1 MLNLFKRR
9 NIALLFGLTFVS
21 LVIVVHLIWIKDT
34 QSAALLRLS
43 LIEKTLRSTF
53 EKYQYLPKL
62 LSHDTRLR
70 LAVEDNDYGSQ
81 LNELLK
87 SMQISAGVDIL
98 YLMNSKGTVIA
109 TSNYDSP
116 TSFMNNKYE
125 FRPYF
130 EQSMREGSGLYYGVG
145 ITSKIPGY
153 FISSRIEGFNS
164 GFGVIVAKVEPN
176 NIERAWQQLIGDV
189 LVVDDNDVVIMS
201 AKKSWK
207 YNSLTALSPDQLQ
220 GISKQRQFA
229 GQTPKLIVDN
239 TYTLNLAAVTLWNIN
254 DQHFLM
260 ESVQLGNK
268 ESTLL
273 KNWRLYYALPFNTII
288 EKTLYSSLIIALL
301 LYGLYVFIKHRRFIE
316 YTRNMKAEINQKH
329 RAEMQLIIDQTKVG
343 ILTLDQQGNILSS
356 NATFQEMCNHDDN
369 TKIKGTNISEFVGL
383 PKKFE
388 EAINITETFTE
399 TSLTESPF
407 TKNSNKPLLP
417 IMYIISPININ
428 DSLYLMTI
436 VNITKRKKVEEA
448 LSFANFRLE
457 KLVEER
463 TLALDVA
470 QKELIRQDKMV
481 VLGRMAAAI
490 VHELSQPLVAFKSA
504 LASIVIKQQRND
516 WQGVNTS
523 LNNLLPLCH
532 NMQDILIQLKSF
544 AYQGGGSTKAQS
556 VELNRLINRLL
567 STYLEDNSTTIDV
580 ILDKQQPLVNINST
594 KLEIAVGNLVRNAL
608 DAVEKSE
615 APKVLVSTKVI
626 DQYALV
632 IVEDN
637 GGCMDESV
645 VEHIF
650 EPFFTT
656 KSIGK
661 GLGLGLAITNN
672 IIKEYDGNI
681 EVKCLENSTRFTI
694 SLPLSLNNKT
704 L

>member
-1 MLNLFKRR
+1 MATLFKQK
-9 NIALLFGLTFVS
+9 NIPLLFGLSFAS
-21 LVIVVHLIWIKDT
+21 LVIVVHFIWIKDT
-34 QSAALLRLS
+34 QSASLLRLS
-43 LIEKTLRSTF
+43 LIEKTLSSTF
-53 EKYQYLPKL
+53 EKYQNVPKL
-62 LSHDTRLR
+62 LSHDSRLR
-70 LAVEDNDYGSQ
+70 LAVEDNDYGAQ

-87 SMQISAGVDIL
+87 SMQISAGVDVL
-98 YLMNSKGTVIA
+98 YLMNNKGIVIA
-109 TSNYDSP
+109 TSNYDKSS
-116 TSFMNNKYE
+116 SFMNNKYD

-130 EQSMREGSGLYYGVG
+130 EQSMLEGSGLYYGVG
-145 ITSKIPGY
+145 ITTNIPGY
-153 FISSRIEGFNS
+153 FISSRVEGFNS
-164 GFGVIVAKVEPN
+164 GIGVIVAKIEPN
-176 NIERAWQQLIGDV
+176 GIESSWQQLEGDI
-189 LVVDDNDVVIMS
+189 LVVDDKDVVIMS

-207 YNSLTALSPDQLQ
+207 YNSLAALSPEQLK

-229 GQTPKLIVDN
+229 GQIPKLIVNDIF
-239 TYTLNLAAVTLWNIN
+239 TFNLAEVSIWNIKG
-254 DQHFLM
+254 QHFLM
-260 ESVQLGNK
+260 ESVQLDNK

-273 KNWRLYYALPFNTII
+273 KKWRLYYALPFNTII
-288 EKTLYSSLIIALL
+288 EKTIYSSLIIALL
-301 LYGLYVFIKHRRFIE
+301 LFGLYVFIKHRRLIE
-316 YTRNMKAEINQKH
+316 YTLNMKAETSQKH

-343 ILTLDQQGNILSS
+343 ILTLDQKGNILS
-356 NATFQEMCNHDDN
+356 NNGTFQKMCNHDN
-369 TKIKGTNISEFVGL
+369 NSAIKGKNISEFVGL

-399 TSLTESPF
+399 TSLTETPF
-407 TKNSNKPLLP
+407 TENSNIPLLP
-417 IMYIISPININ
+417 IMYIISPINVN
-428 DSLYLMTI
+428 DSFYLMTI
-436 VNITKRKKVEEA
+436 VNIAKRKKVEEA
-448 LSFANFRLE
+448 LSFANSRLE

-470 QKELIRQDKMV
+470 QNELIRQEKMV

-504 LASIVIKQQRND
+504 LASIAIKQQRND

-523 LNNLLPLCH
+523 INNLLPLCH

-544 AYQGGGSTKAQS
+544 AYQGSGQTKAQS
-556 VELNRLINRLL
+556 VELNSLIIRLL
-567 STYLEDNSTTIDV
+567 STYLEENSTTID
-580 ILDKQQPLVNINST
+580 INLAKQQPLVNINST
-594 KLEIAVGNLVRNAL
+594 KLEIAIGNLVRNAL

-637 GGCMDESV
+637 GGCMDNSV

-694 SLPLSLNNKT
+694 SLPLSLNTKK

>member
-1 MLNLFKRR
+1 MPNLFKQKF
-9 NIALLFGLTFVS
+9 IPLLFGLTFVS
-21 LVIVVHLIWIKDT
+21 LVIVVHLIWIKDSQT
-34 QSAALLRLS
+34 SSLFRLS
-43 LIEKTLRSTF
+43 LIEKTLSSTF

-62 LSHDTRLR
+62 LSHDTRLKI
-70 LAVEDNDYGSQ
+70 AVEDNDYGLQ

-98 YLMNSKGTVIA
+98 YLMNSKGIVIA
-109 TSNYDSP
+109 TSNYDKP
-116 TSFMNNKYE
+116 TSFMDNQYE

-130 EQSMREGSGLYYGVG
+130 EQSIREGNGLYYGVG
-145 ITSKIPGY
+145 ITSKVPGY

-164 GFGVIVAKVEPN
+164 GLGVIVAKVEPN
-176 NIERAWQQLIGDV
+176 NIERSWQQLTGDV
-189 LVVDDNDVVIMS
+189 LVVDDNNVVIMS
-201 AKKSWK
+201 AQKSWK
-207 YNSLTALSPDQLQ
+207 YNSLTALSTIQLEK
-220 GISKQRQFA
+220 IKKHRQFA
-229 GQTPKLIVDN
+229 GQTPKLIVNGTFHFNWDSF
-239 TYTLNLAAVTLWNIN
+239 TLWNIN

-260 ESVQLGNK
+260 ESTQLGKK
-268 ESTLL
+268 ENTLL
-273 KNWRLYYALPFNTII
+273 KNWRLYYALPLNTII
-288 EKTLYSSLIIALL
+288 KKTFYSSLLIAFL

-316 YTRNMKAEINQKH
+316 HTRSMKAKTYQKH

-343 ILTLDQQGNILSS
+343 ILTLDQQGNILSN
-356 NATFQEMCNHDDN
+356 NATFQELCNSDNDDA
-369 TKIKGTNISEFVGL
+369 IKGKNIKKFVGL
-383 PKKFE
+383 PKKPE
-388 EAINITETFTE
+388 EAISIQETFTE
-399 TSLTESPF
+399 ASLT
-407 TKNSNKPLLP
+407 TSNGTSALP

-448 LSFANFRLE
+448 LSFANAHLE

-463 TLALDVA
+463 TLALALA
-470 QKELIRQDKMV
+470 QKELIRQEKMV

-504 LASIVIKQQRND
+504 LASIAIKQQRND

-532 NMQDILIQLKSF
+532 NMQDILLQLKSF
-544 AYQGGGSTKAQS
+544 AYQGGGTTMAES
-556 VELNRLINRLL
+556 VDLNSVITRLV
-567 STYLEDNSTTIDV
+567 SMHLENNDTSIEITLDNQ
-580 ILDKQQPLVNINST
+580 KPLVNINST
-594 KLEIAVGNLVRNAL
+594 KLEMAIGNLVRNAL
-608 DAVEKSE
+608 DAVEKS
-615 APKVLVSTKVI
+615 ATPKVLVSTKVI
-626 DQYALV
+626 AQHAFV

-637 GGCMDESV
+637 GGFIDESV

-694 SLPLSLNNKT
+694 SLPLS
-704 L
+704 

>member
-1 MLNLFKRR
+1 MANLFKQKY
-9 NIALLFGLTFVS
+9 IPLLFGLTFVC

-34 QSAALLRLS
+34 QSASLLRLS

-53 EKYQYLPKL
+53 EKYQYLPEL

-70 LAVEDNDYGSQ
+70 LAVDDNEYGSQ
-81 LNELLK
+81 LNEVLEL
-87 SMQISAGVDIL
+87 MRISAGVDIL
-98 YLMNSKGTVIA
+98 YLMNDKGIVIA
-109 TSNYDSP
+109 TSNYEKP
-116 TSFMNNKYE
+116 TSFMNNRYE

-164 GFGVIVAKVEPN
+164 GIGVIVAKVEPS
-176 NIERAWQQLIGDV
+176 NIERSWQQLTGDV

-201 AKKSWK
+201 DKKSWK
-207 YNSLTALSPDQLQ
+207 YNSLAMLSPDQIKR
-220 GISKQRQFA
+220 ISEQRQFD
-229 GQTPKLIVDN
+229 GQIPKLIVDDAVS
-239 TYTLNLAAVTLWNIN
+239 LNLVEIDLWNIN
-254 DQHFLM
+254 GQHFLM
-260 ESVQLGNK
+260 ESVQLGDK
-268 ESTLL
+268 KSTLL

-288 EKTLYSSLIIALL
+288 EKTFYSSLIIGLL

-316 YTRNMKAEINQKH
+316 YTRNTNEKTNQKH

-343 ILTLDQQGNILSS
+343 ILTLDQKGNILSN
-356 NATFQEMCNHDDN
+356 NATFQAMCNHDN
-369 TKIKGTNISEFVGL
+369 NSVIKGENISEFVDL
-383 PKKFE
+383 PKKFN
-388 EAINITETFTE
+388 EAINITEAFTE
-399 TSLTESPF
+399 TSLKE
-407 TKNSNKPLLP
+407 KNSLHSLP

-448 LSFANFRLE
+448 LSFANSHLE

-463 TLALDVA
+463 TLALALV
-470 QKELIRQDKMV
+470 QKELIRQEKMV

-504 LASIVIKQQRND
+504 LASIAIKRQRSD

-532 NMQDILIQLKSF
+532 NMQDILVQLKSF
-544 AYQGGGSTKAQS
+544 AYQSGGQTKS
-556 VELNRLINRLL
+556 VELNDLITRLL
-567 STYLEDNSTTIDV
+567 STYLEVNSTTIE
-580 ILDKQQPLVNINST
+580 ITLDKQQPLVNVNST
-594 KLEIAVGNLVRNAL
+594 KLEMAVGNLVRNAL
-608 DAVEKSE
+608 DAVEKTDK
-615 APKVLVSTKVI
+615 PQVLVSTKVI
-626 DQYALV
+626 GQHAIV

-637 GGCMDESV
+637 GGSINESV

-672 IIKEYDGNI
+672 IIKEYEGNI
-681 EVKCLENSTRFTI
+681 EVKCLESSTRFTI
-694 SLPLSLNNKT
+694 SLPLSLNEKT

>member
-1 MLNLFKRR
+1 VANLFKQKKTP
-9 NIALLFGLTFVS
+9 LLFGLTFVS
-21 LVIVVHLIWIKDT
+21 LVIVIHLMWIKNT
-34 QSAALLRLS
+34 QSASLLRLS
-43 LIEKTLRSTF
+43 LIEKTLSSTF

-70 LAVEDNDYGSQ
+70 LAVEDNDYGQQ

-98 YLMNSKGTVIA
+98 YLMNSKGIVIA
-109 TSNYDSP
+109 TSNYDKA
-116 TSFMNNKYE
+116 TSFMNNQYE

-176 NIERAWQQLIGDV
+176 NIERSWQELTGDV

-220 GISKQRQFA
+220 GISKQRQFV
-229 GQTPKLIVDN
+229 GQIPKLIVDD
-239 TYTLNLAAVTLWNIN
+239 TYSIDLASVTLWDIN
-254 DQHFLM
+254 GQYFLV
-260 ESVQLGNK
+260 ESAQLGNK

-301 LYGLYVFIKHRRFIE
+301 LYGFYTFLKHRRFIE
-316 YTRNMKAEINQKH
+316 YTHNMKAEVDQKH

-343 ILTLDQQGNILSS
+343 ILTLDQKGNILSN
-356 NATFQEMCNHDDN
+356 NATFQKMCNHDNN
-369 TKIKGTNISEFVGL
+369 TAIKGKNISEFVGL
-383 PKKFE
+383 PTEFE
-388 EAINITETFTE
+388 KAINITETFTE
-399 TSLTESPF
+399 TSLTESPV
-407 TKNSNKPLLP
+407 TGNSSAPLLP
-417 IMYIISPININ
+417 IMYIISPMNIN
-428 DSLYLMTI
+428 NGLYLMTI

-448 LSFANFRLE
+448 LSFANSHLE

-504 LASIVIKQQRND
+504 LASIAIKQQRKD

-544 AYQGGGSTKAQS
+544 AYQGGGSSKEQS
-556 VELNRLINRLL
+556 VELNFLINRLL
-567 STYLEDNSTTIDV
+567 STYLEDNSTTID
-580 ILDKQQPLVNINST
+580 ITLDKQQPLVNINST
-594 KLEIAVGNLVRNAL
+594 KLEIAISNLVRNAL
-608 DAVEKSE
+608 DAVEKSA
-615 APKVLVSTKVI
+615 APKVLISTKVI

-637 GGCMDESV
+637 GGSMDESV

-681 EVKCLENSTRFTI
+681 EVKCLENSTSFTI
-694 SLPLSLNNKT
+694 SLPLLLNNQC
-704 L
+704 

>member
-1 MLNLFKRR
+1 MPNLFKQKY
-9 NIALLFGLTFVS
+9 IPLLFGLTFVS
-21 LVIVVHLIWIKDT
+21 LVIVVHLIWIKDS
-34 QSAALLRLS
+34 QSASLFRLS
-43 LIEKTLRSTF
+43 LIEKTLSSTF

-62 LSHDTRLR
+62 LSHDARLR

-98 YLMNSKGTVIA
+98 YLMNSKGLVIA
-109 TSNYDSP
+109 TSNYDQP

-164 GFGVIVAKVEPN
+164 GFGVIVAKVEPH
-176 NIERAWQQLIGDV
+176 NIERSWQQLTGDV

-207 YNSLTALSPDQLQ
+207 YNSLTALSTTQLE
-220 GISKQRQFA
+220 GIKKHRQFA
-229 GQTPKLIVDN
+229 GQIPKLIVND
-239 TYTLNLAAVTLWNIN
+239 TFYLNWAAVSLWNID
-254 DQHFLM
+254 DQYFLM
-260 ESVQLGNK
+260 ESTQLGK
-268 ESTLL
+268 EENTLL
-273 KNWRLYYALPFNTII
+273 KNWRLYYALPLNTII
-288 EKTLYSSLIIALL
+288 EKTIYSSLIIALL
-301 LYGLYVFIKHRRFIE
+301 LYGLYVFIKHLRFIE
-316 YTRNMKAEINQKH
+316 YTRNMKAKTDQKH

-343 ILTLDQQGNILSS
+343 ILTLDQKGNILSN
-356 NATFQEMCNHDDN
+356 NATFQELCNYDN
-369 TKIKGTNISEFVGL
+369 SDEIKGKNINKFVGL
-383 PKKFE
+383 PKKLA
-388 EAINITETFTE
+388 EAINIKETFTE
-399 TSLTESPF
+399 ASLTE
-407 TKNSNKPLLP
+407 KNGSSALP

-448 LSFANFRLE
+448 LSFANSRLE
-457 KLVEER
+457 KLVQER
-463 TLALDVA
+463 TLALNVA
-470 QKELIRQDKMV
+470 QKELIRQEKMV

-504 LASIVIKQQRND
+504 LASIAIKQQRSD
-516 WQGVNTS
+516 WEGVNTS

-544 AYQGGGSTKAQS
+544 AYQGGGSTKAES
-556 VELNRLINRLL
+556 VDLNSVITRLL
-567 STYLEDNSTTIDV
+567 SIYLESNATTID
-580 ILDKQQPLVNINST
+580 ITLDNQTPLVSINST
-594 KLEIAVGNLVRNAL
+594 KLEMAIGNLVRNAL
-608 DAVEKSE
+608 DAVEKS
-615 APKVLVSTKVI
+615 ATPKVLVSTKVI
-626 DQYALV
+626 DQHAFV

-637 GGCMDESV
+637 GGLMDESV
-645 VEHIF
+645 IEHIF

-694 SLPLSLNNKT
+694 SLPLS
-704 L
+704 

>member
-1 MLNLFKRR
+1 LFKQKKTP
-9 NIALLFGLTFVS
+9 LLFGLTFVS
-21 LVIVVHLIWIKDT
+21 LVIVIHLMWIKNT
-34 QSAALLRLS
+34 QSASLLRLS
-43 LIEKTLRSTF
+43 LIEKTLSSTF

-70 LAVEDNDYGSQ
+70 LAVEDNDYGQQ

-98 YLMNSKGTVIA
+98 YLMNNEGIVIA
-109 TSNYDSP
+109 TSNYDKA
-116 TSFMNNKYE
+116 TSFMNNQYE

-130 EQSMREGSGLYYGVG
+130 EQSMREGNGLYYGVG

-176 NIERAWQQLIGDV
+176 NIERSWQELTGDV
-189 LVVDDNDVVIMS
+189 LVVDDNNVVIMS

-207 YNSLTALSPDQLQ
+207 YNSLVELSPEQLQ
-220 GISKQRQFA
+220 GISKQRQFV
-229 GQTPKLIVDN
+229 GQIPNLIVDD
-239 TYTLNLAAVTLWNIN
+239 TYSIDLASVTLWNIKG
-254 DQHFLM
+254 QHFLV
-260 ESVQLGNK
+260 ESAQLGNK
-268 ESTLL
+268 ENTLL

-301 LYGLYVFIKHRRFIE
+301 LYGFYTFLKHRRFIE
-316 YTRNMKAEINQKH
+316 YTHNMKAEVDQKH

-343 ILTLDQQGNILSS
+343 ILTLDQKGNILSN
-356 NATFQEMCNHDDN
+356 NATFQKMCNHDNN
-369 TKIKGTNISEFVGL
+369 TAIKGKNISEFVGL
-383 PKKFE
+383 PTEFE
-388 EAINITETFTE
+388 KAINITETFTE
-399 TSLTESPF
+399 TSLTESPV
-407 TKNSNKPLLP
+407 TGNSSAPLLP
-417 IMYIISPININ
+417 IMYIISPMNIN
-428 DSLYLMTI
+428 NGLYLMTI

-448 LSFANFRLE
+448 LSFANSHLE

-504 LASIVIKQQRND
+504 LASIAIKQQRND

-556 VELNRLINRLL
+556 VELNSLINRLL
-567 STYLEDNSTTIDV
+567 STYLEDNSTTID
-580 ILDKQQPLVNINST
+580 ITLDKQQPLVNINST
-594 KLEIAVGNLVRNAL
+594 KLEIAIGNLVRNAL

-681 EVKCLENSTRFTI
+681 EVKCLENSTSFTI

>member
-1 MLNLFKRR
+1 MANLFKQKKTP
-9 NIALLFGLTFVS
+9 LLFGLTFVS
-21 LVIVVHLIWIKDT
+21 LVIVIHLMWIKNT
-34 QSAALLRLS
+34 QSASLLRLS
-43 LIEKTLRSTF
+43 LIEKTLSSTF

-70 LAVEDNDYGSQ
+70 LAVEDNDYGQQ

-98 YLMNSKGTVIA
+98 YLMNSKGIVIA
-109 TSNYDSP
+109 TSNYDKA
-116 TSFMNNKYE
+116 TSFMNNQYE

-176 NIERAWQQLIGDV
+176 NIERSWQELTGDV

-220 GISKQRQFA
+220 GISKQRQFV
-229 GQTPKLIVDN
+229 GQIPKLIVDD
-239 TYTLNLAAVTLWNIN
+239 TYSIDLASVTLWDIN
-254 DQHFLM
+254 GQYFLV
-260 ESVQLGNK
+260 ESAQLGNK

-301 LYGLYVFIKHRRFIE
+301 LYGFYTFLKHRRFIE
-316 YTRNMKAEINQKH
+316 YTHNMKAEVDQKH

-343 ILTLDQQGNILSS
+343 ILTLDQKGNILSN
-356 NATFQEMCNHDDN
+356 NATFQKMCNHDNN
-369 TKIKGTNISEFVGL
+369 TAIKGKNISEFVGL
-383 PKKFE
+383 PTEFE
-388 EAINITETFTE
+388 KAINITETFTE
-399 TSLTESPF
+399 TSLTESPV
-407 TKNSNKPLLP
+407 TGNSSAPLLP
-417 IMYIISPININ
+417 IMYIISPMNIN
-428 DSLYLMTI
+428 NGLYLMTI

-448 LSFANFRLE
+448 LSFANSHLE

-504 LASIVIKQQRND
+504 LASIAIKQQRKD

-544 AYQGGGSTKAQS
+544 AYQGGGSSKEQS
-556 VELNRLINRLL
+556 VELNFLINRLL
-567 STYLEDNSTTIDV
+567 STYLEDNSTTID
-580 ILDKQQPLVNINST
+580 ITLDKQQPLVNINST
-594 KLEIAVGNLVRNAL
+594 KLEIAISNLVRNAL
-608 DAVEKSE
+608 DAVEKSA
-615 APKVLVSTKVI
+615 APKVLISTKVI

-637 GGCMDESV
+637 GGSMDESV

-681 EVKCLENSTRFTI
+681 EVKCLENSTSFTI
-694 SLPLSLNNKT
+694 SLPLLLNNQC
-704 L
+704 

>member
-1 MLNLFKRR
+1 VANLFKQKK
-9 NIALLFGLTFVS
+9 IPLLFAIAFVV
-21 LVIVVHLIWIKDT
+21 LVITVHFMWIKDT
-34 QSAALLRLS
+34 QRSSLLRLS
-43 LIEKTLRSTF
+43 LIENTLKSTF
-53 EKYQYLPKL
+53 QKYQYLPEL
-62 LSHDTRLR
+62 LSHDSRLK
-70 LAVEDNDYGSQ
+70 LAVEDNDYGAQ

-87 SMQISAGVDIL
+87 SMQISAGVDVL
-98 YLMNSKGTVIA
+98 YLMNNKGIVIA
-109 TSNYDSP
+109 TSNYDNAN
-116 TSFMNNKYE
+116 SFMNNKYD

-130 EQSMREGSGLYYGVG
+130 EKSMREGSGLYYGVG
-145 ITSKIPGY
+145 INTKIPGY
-153 FISSRIEGFNS
+153 FISSRVEGFNS

-176 NIERAWQQLIGDV
+176 NIERSWKQLTGDV

-207 YNSLTALSPDQLQ
+207 YNSLAALSSEQLK

-229 GQTPKLIVDN
+229 GQIPKLIVNDIFTFN
-239 TYTLNLAAVTLWNIN
+239 FAAISLWDIN
-254 DQHFLM
+254 GEHFLI
-260 ESVQLGNK
+260 ESTQLGNQ
-268 ESTLL
+268 ESVLL

-288 EKTLYSSLIIALL
+288 EKTLYSSLIIVLL

-316 YTRNMKAEINQKH
+316 YSRNMKAEINQKH
-329 RAEMQLIIDQTKVG
+329 RAEMQLIIEQTKVG
-343 ILTLDQQGNILSS
+343 ILTLDHKGNILSN
-356 NATFQEMCNHDDN
+356 NATFQAMCNHDSN
-369 TKIKGTNISEFVGL
+369 SLIKGKNISEFVTL

-388 EAINITETFTE
+388 EAINISETFTE
-399 TSLTESPF
+399 TSLQE
-407 TKNSNKPLLP
+407 KNSSHSLP

-436 VNITKRKKVEEA
+436 VNIIKRKKVEEA
-448 LSFANFRLE
+448 LSFANTHLE

-463 TLALDVA
+463 TRALDLA

-504 LASIVIKQQRND
+504 LASIAIKQQRND
-516 WQGVNTS
+516 WKGVNTS

-544 AYQGGGSTKAQS
+544 AYQGGGQTKAQS
-556 VELNRLINRLL
+556 VELNNLITRLL
-567 STYLEDNSTTIDV
+567 STYLEENSTTID
-580 ILDKQQPLVNINST
+580 ITLDKQMPLVNINST
-594 KLEIAVGNLVRNAL
+594 KLEIAIGNLVRNAL

-615 APKVLVSTKVI
+615 APKVLVTTKVI
-626 DQYALV
+626 DQHAIV

-637 GGCMDESV
+637 GGCIDKSV

-694 SLPLSLNNKT
+694 SLPLSLTNKT
-704 L
+704 P

>member
-1 MLNLFKRR
+1 MSNLLKEK
-9 NIALLFGLTFVS
+9 NIPLLFGLIFVS

-34 QSAALLRLS
+34 QKASLLRLS
-43 LIEKTLRSTF
+43 LIEKTLSSTF

-62 LSHDTRLR
+62 LSHNTRLR

-81 LNELLK
+81 LNDLLK
-87 SMQISAGVDIL
+87 SLQISAGVDIL
-98 YLMNSKGTVIA
+98 YLMNSKGIVTA
-109 TSNYDSP
+109 TSNYDQP

-130 EQSMREGSGLYYGVG
+130 EQSMRDGSGLYYGVG

-153 FISSRIEGFNS
+153 FISSRIKGFNS
-164 GFGVIVAKVEPN
+164 GFGVIVAKVEPSH
-176 NIERAWQQLIGDV
+176 IERSWQQLIGDV

-201 AKKSWK
+201 TKKSWK
-207 YNSLTALSPDQLQ
+207 YNSLAALSPEQLQ
-220 GISKQRQFA
+220 VISKQRQFA
-229 GQTPKLIVDN
+229 GQIPKLIVDD
-239 TYTLNLAAVTLWNIN
+239 TYTLDFAAVTLWNIN
-254 DQHFLM
+254 DQNFIM
-260 ESVQLGNK
+260 ESAQLGDK
-268 ESTLL
+268 ENTLL
-273 KNWRLYYALPFNTII
+273 KDWRLHYGLPFNLVI
-288 EKTLYSSLIIALL
+288 EKTLYSSLIIAFL
-301 LYGLYVFIKHRRFIE
+301 LYGLYVFIKHRQFIE
-316 YTRNMKAEINQKH
+316 YTRNMKADINKKH

-343 ILTLDQQGNILSS
+343 ILTLDQKGNILS
-356 NATFQEMCNHDDN
+356 NNDTFQEMCNHDN
-369 TKIKGTNISEFVGL
+369 NIAIKGKNINEFVGL
-383 PKKFE
+383 PNKFE
-388 EAINITETFTE
+388 EAINITETFID
-399 TSLTESPF
+399 TSLTQ
-407 TKNSNKPLLP
+407 NSNIHLLP

-448 LSFANFRLE
+448 LSFANSHLE
-457 KLVEER
+457 NLVEER
-463 TLALDVA
+463 TLALEVA

-504 LASIVIKQQRND
+504 LASIAIKQQRND

-544 AYQGGGSTKAQS
+544 AYQGGGSTKVQS
-556 VELNRLINRLL
+556 VELNKLINHLL
-567 STYLEDNSTTIDV
+567 STYLEGNSTTID
-580 ILDKQQPLVNINST
+580 ITLDKEQPLVSINST
-594 KLEIAVGNLVRNAL
+594 KLEIAIGNLVRNAL

-615 APKVLVSTKVI
+615 APKILVSTKVI
-626 DQYALV
+626 DQFALV